1 MGMSPTPPTSTV
13 ARRVV
18 VRGRVQG
25 VFFRDS
31 TRREAASHGVGGW
44 VRNRAD
50 GSVEAWFEGEPAD
63 VEAMVAWARSGPP
76 RAEVSNVDVE
86 EVAVEGLE
94 RFEVR

>member
-1 MGMSPTPPTSTV
+1 MPGGSTV

-31 TRREAASHGVGGW
+31 TRRAAESRAVAGW

-50 GSVEAWFEGEPAD
+50 GSVEAWFEGEPSA
-63 VEAMVAWARSGPP
+63 VEGMVVWARSGPS
-76 RAEVSNVDVE
+76 RAEVDAVDVE
-86 EVAVEGLE
+86 EVAPEGLDG
-94 RFEVR
+94 FEIC